1 MPYVKIN
8 GGEIDDNKGSC
19 QRLVNYLNKDNY
31 SGSLANRT
39 FFFSAHED
47 RVKSNHVIQH
57 IDQNVGQL
65 RKDEA
70 KFYMITLNFS
80 PDELKHIW
88 NDKEKI
94 KDYTRGVMEDYA
106 RNFKGRELKPD
117 GIVWYAKIEDTR
129 YYKGTDRRVKEGK
142 AKQGTRKP
150 GLNAHVHIIVSR
162 KDRNN
167 KLKLSPMTNHR
178 STAKGPVKGGF
189 SRVAFKYMA
198 MDRFDRQF
206 NFAREI
212 NELKRYRTF
221 KYGTDQ
227 EIKRHL
233 MVQKGQKINTNI
245 EGNAGFQ
252 LLDDLV
258 LDEKE
263 NLDELELFIKKQRR
277 KRIN

>member
-19 QRLVNYLNKDNY
+19 QKLVNYLNKENV

-39 FFFSAHED
+39 FFFSANED
-47 RVKSNHVIQH
+47 RVKSKEVIQH

-80 PDELKHIW
+80 PAELKHIR
-88 NDKEKI
+88 NHKEKI
-94 KDYTRGVMEDYA
+94 KDYTRGVMEDYD

-117 GIVWYAKIEDTR
+117 DIVWYTKIVDTR

-142 AKQGTRKP
+142 AKQGTKKP
-150 GLNAHVHIIVSR
+150 GLNTHVHIIVSR

-178 STAKGPVKGGF
+178 STVKGPVKGGF

-198 MDRFDRQF
+198 IDRFDRQF
-206 NFAREI
+206 NFKREI

-221 KYGTDQ
+221 KYGSDQ
-227 EIKRHL
+227 EVKRYL
-233 MVQKGQKINTNI
+233 ARQKEKNGNMTMELSTN
-245 EGNAGFQ
+245 FQ
-252 LLDDLV
+252 LFDELV

-263 NLDELELFIKKQRR
+263 NLVELELFVKKKRR

>member
-1 MPYVKIN
+1 MPYIKIN

-19 QRLVNYLNKDNY
+19 QKLVNYLNKEND

-39 FFFSAHED
+39 FFFSANED
-47 RVKSNHVIQH
+47 RVKSNEVIQH

-65 RKDEA
+65 RKDES

-80 PDELKHIW
+80 PAELKHIR
-88 NDKEKI
+88 NNKEKI
-94 KDYTRGVMEDYA
+94 KEYTRGVIEDYA
-106 RNFKGRELKPD
+106 RNFKGRELKPED
-117 GIVWYAKIEDTR
+117 IIWYAKIEDTR
-129 YYKGTDRRVKEGK
+129 YYKGTDRKVKEGK
-142 AKQGTRKP
+142 AKQGTKKP
-150 GLNAHVHIIVSR
+150 GLNTHVHIIVSR
-162 KDRNN
+162 KDRKN

-178 STAKGPVKGGF
+178 STAKGPIKGGF

-198 MDRFDRQF
+198 MNRFDRQF
-206 NFAREI
+206 NFVREI

-221 KYGTDQ
+221 KYGSDQ
-227 EIKRHL
+227 EIKKYL
-233 MVQKGQKINTNI
+233 MGQKEKNINTSMEDNT
-245 EGNAGFQ
+245 GFQ

-263 NLDELELFIKKQRR
+263 NLDELESIIKKKRQ